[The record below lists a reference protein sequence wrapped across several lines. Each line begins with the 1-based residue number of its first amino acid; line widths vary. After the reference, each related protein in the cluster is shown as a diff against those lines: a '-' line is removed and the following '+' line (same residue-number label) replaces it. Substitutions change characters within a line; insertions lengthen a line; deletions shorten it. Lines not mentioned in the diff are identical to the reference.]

1 MGFAGFCIRGLTAI
15 ALTVIGLIAFDTGQS
30 APATDHDTV
39 SIVLDSGLGR
49 DTSVLIELTAREIGQ
64 ADPHCPPG
72 CPTGCAHPAS
82 VSCCAFGAVVG
93 SFSAC
98 QVMITAGTA
107 KPYEADQNLSGVKPD
122 VPQEPP
128 QLSA

>member
-15 ALTVIGLIAFDTGQS
+15 ALIVIGVIVFDSGQS
-30 APATDHDTV
+30 APANDDDTV
-39 SIVLDSGLGR
+39 SIVLDPGLGH
-49 DTSVLIELTAREIGQ
+49 DASVLVELTAREIGQ

-82 VSCCAFGAVVG
+82 VSCCASGAVVG
-93 SFSAC
+93 SSSAC
-98 QVMITAGTA
+98 QVVITAGTA
-107 KPYEADQNLSGVKPD
+107 MPYEADRNLSGVEPD

>member
-15 ALTVIGLIAFDTGQS
+15 ALIVIGVIVFDSGQL
-30 APATDHDTV
+30 APANDDDAV
-39 SIVLDSGLGR
+39 SIVLDSGLGH
-49 DTSVLIELTAREIGQ
+49 DTSVLVELTARENGQ
-64 ADPHCPPG
+64 ADPYCPPG

-82 VSCCAFGAVVG
+82 LSCCASGAVVG

-98 QVMITAGTA
+98 QIMITAGTA
-107 KPYEADQNLSGVKPD
+107 MPYEADQNLSDVKPD

>member
-15 ALTVIGLIAFDTGQS
+15 TLIVIGVIVLDPGQS
-30 APATDHDTV
+30 APANDDDTV
-39 SIVLDSGLGR
+39 SIVLDSGLGH
-49 DTSVLIELTAREIGQ
+49 DTSVLIVLTAREIGQ
-64 ADPHCPPG
+64 ADPLCPPG
-72 CPTGCAHPAS
+72 CPTGCAHLAS
-82 VSCCAFGAVVG
+82 LSCCASGGVVG

-98 QVMITAGTA
+98 LVVITAGTA
-107 KPYEADQNLSGVKPD
+107 MPYEADQNLSGVEPD